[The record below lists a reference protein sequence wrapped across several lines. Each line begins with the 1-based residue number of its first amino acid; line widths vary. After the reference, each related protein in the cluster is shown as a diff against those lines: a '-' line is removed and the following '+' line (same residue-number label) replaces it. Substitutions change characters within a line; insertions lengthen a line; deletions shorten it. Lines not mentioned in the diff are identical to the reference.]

1 MCYAS
6 FYPRDFLAARVLLD
20 DLRGLRF
27 NHQQIMRIKRAI
39 TFLILITA
47 IAGAPAA
54 AQDHPGQ
61 YSQLAIDTG
70 TRLYNAQCA
79 QCHGPAGDL
88 VAGIDLRLGRFRRV
102 SSDEDLAQVIT
113 KGVPGTGMPP
123 FPLQPAELAGI
134 VAFIRA
140 GFDPLGST
148 VKVGDALR
156 GRTVFEGKGNCLR
169 CHRVNNSGS
178 LVGPNL
184 SEIGLLRSPAA
195 LQRTLLDPTSA
206 MMPINRPIRIVMKN
220 GATITG
226 RRLNEDTYTVQLIDS
241 HERLQS
247 IPKSD
252 MRTYTV
258 ETKSTM
264 PLYSTSLTAEE
275 LADVIGYLLTLKGR

>member
-1 MCYAS
+1 MQR
-6 FYPRDFLAARVLLD
+6 PT
-20 DLRGLRF
+20 
-27 NHQQIMRIKRAI
+27 RITGAI
-39 TFLILITA
+39 TFLIFITA

-102 SSDEDLAQVIT
+102 STDEDLAQVIT

-123 FPLQPAELAGI
+123 FPLQPPELAGL

-148 VKVGDALR
+148 VKVGDAER
-156 GRTVFEGKGNCLR
+156 GRSIFESKGNCLT

-195 LQRTLLDPTSA
+195 LQRTLQDPTSA
-206 MMPINRPIRIVMKN
+206 MMPINRPVRIIMKN

-241 HERLQS
+241 HERLRS

-264 PLYSTSLTAEE
+264 PSYSTSLTAQE
-275 LADVIGYLLTLKGR
+275 LADVIGYLLTLKGRQ

>member
-1 MCYAS
+1 M
-6 FYPRDFLAARVLLD
+6 
-20 DLRGLRF
+20 
-27 NHQQIMRIKRAI
+27 I

-47 IAGAPAA
+47 IAGAPGA

-102 SSDEDLAQVIT
+102 SSDEDLAQVIM

-148 VKVGDALR
+148 VKVGDAAR
-156 GRTVFEGKGNCLR
+156 GQRVFEGKGSCLT

-184 SEIGLLRSPAA
+184 SEIGLLRSAA
-195 LQRTLLDPTSA
+195 SLQRTLLDPTSA
-206 MMPINRPIRIVMKN
+206 MMPINRPIRIIMKN

-226 RRLNEDTYTVQLIDS
+226 RRLNEDTHTVQLIDS
-241 HERLQS
+241 QERLQS

-264 PLYSTSLTAEE
+264 PSYSTNLTAEE